1 MYNNFMTKRFKQGKY
16 LYIFLSIVL
25 LISIIPL
32 VYISFYS
39 RPSAD
44 DYGYSINLYR
54 YISSGNFNIF
64 GLIKKAIEV
73 DIHFYNNW
81 QGLYTSAFLLAFQPS
96 IFGEKYYCIGA
107 ILLLIISFLCV
118 LHFIKTLFKILKIE
132 KHYVFLSILI
142 FVFLYQQLPNLTEG
156 LYWFNGAWNYMPFFF
171 LSLVNMG
178 LCLKYLFIKNRKKYI
193 VLSCLLSFVISGGNH
208 VTSFM
213 NILILMVIVGYG
225 IYKKKK
231 AVILSLLFAIV
242 GFILMYIA
250 PGTAIRQAHFS
261 NPSIIETL
269 KQVIYRSY
277 SFTSEYFTR
286 SCVLYLLAI
295 ILFSI
300 FIYKK
305 DYFKDD
311 CFKLSPIIY
320 LFIAWL
326 IFCGMLAVP
335 YYAMGWWGEGRVWDV
350 TWLFEAV
357 SLTLIA
363 IYSTWYILYKYFEVK
378 EFKDDLFI
386 NLVFVGL
393 VLMSSCWLDCNFI
406 DALKEL
412 TSGEAIAFARAYD
425 ERIDKIKNSNK
436 ESVYV
441 STLPDSNL
449 LKFSDI
455 SSDNGWVSGS
465 FSEYYNAD
473 EIYVI
478 KTEWIKN
485 NKIESYISD
494 LIKDGLIVLSKD
506 RIKMYQG
513 DKLNEY
519 DLVFNKSLLTS
530 LGDFSI
536 ITKDDKYQIMLD
548 DISIKEGNIKELVMF
563 DYLVLVPSDNGYSSR
578 FIRVY

>member
-1 MYNNFMTKRFKQGKY
+1 MTKRFKQGKY
-16 LYIFLSIVL
+16 LYIFLSIAL

-32 VYISFYS
+32 VYVSFYS

-96 IFGEKYYCIGA
+96 IFGEKYYCVGA

-118 LHFIKTLFKILKIE
+118 LYFIKTVFKILKIE
-132 KHYVFLSILI
+132 RYYIFLSILI

-213 NILILMVIVGYG
+213 NILLLMVIVGYG
-225 IYKKKK
+225 IYKEKK
-231 AVILSLLFAIV
+231 AVILPLLFAIV

-300 FIYKK
+300 FVYKK

-320 LFIAWL
+320 LFIAWV

-335 YYAMGWWGEGRVWDV
+335 YYAMGWWGEGRVCDV

-386 NLVFVGL
+386 NLVFAGL
-393 VLMSSCWLDCNFI
+393 VLMSSCWFDCNFI
-406 DALKEL
+406 DALKGL

-455 SSDNGWVSGS
+455 SNDSGWVSGS

-485 NKIESYISD
+485 NKIESYIND

-513 DKLNEY
+513 DELNEY

-530 LGDFSI
+530 LGNLSI

-548 DISIKEGNIKELVMF
+548 DICIKEGNIKELVMF
-563 DYLVLVPSDNGYSSR
+563 DYLVLVPSDNDYSSR

>member
-16 LYIFLSIVL
+16 LYIFLSIAL

-44 DYGYSINLYR
+44 DYGYSISLYR
-54 YISSGNFNIF
+54 YISSGNFNIL

-107 ILLLIISFLCV
+107 ILLLVISFLCV
-118 LHFIKTLFKILKIE
+118 LYFIKTVFKILKIE
-132 KHYVFLSILI
+132 RYYIFLSILI
-142 FVFLYQQLPNLTEG
+142 FVFLYQQLPNLKEG

-171 LSLVNMG
+171 LSLVNIG
-178 LCLKYLFIKNRKKYI
+178 LCLKYLFIDNRKKYI

-213 NILILMVIVGYG
+213 NILLLMVIVGYG

-286 SCVLYLLAI
+286 SCVFYLLAI

-300 FIYKK
+300 FVYKK
-305 DYFKDD
+305 DYFNDD
-311 CFKLSPIIY
+311 YFKLSPIIY
-320 LFIAWL
+320 LFITWV

-357 SLTLIA
+357 SLTSIA

-393 VLMSSCWLDCNFI
+393 VLMSGCWLDCNFM

-412 TSGEAIAFARAYD
+412 TSGEAIVFARAYD
-425 ERIDKIKNSNK
+425 ERIDKVKSSNK

-455 SSDNGWVSGS
+455 SNDNGWVSGS

-485 NKIESYISD
+485 EQIDDYINN
-494 LIKDGLIVLSKD
+494 LERDGLIVLSKD
-506 RIKMYQG
+506 KIKIYQS
-513 DKLNEY
+513 DKIDEFDLVLNEK
-519 DLVFNKSLLTS
+519 VVTS
-530 LGDFSI
+530 LGNFSI

-563 DYLVLVPSDNGYSSR
+563 DYLVLVPSDNDYSSG

>member
-1 MYNNFMTKRFKQGKY
+1 MYNNFMTKRFKQDKY

-118 LHFIKTLFKILKIE
+118 LYFIKTVFKIIKIE
-132 KHYVFLSILI
+132 RYYIFLSILI

-178 LCLKYLFIKNRKKYI
+178 LCLKYLFIENRKKYI

-213 NILILMVIVGYG
+213 NILLLMVIVGYG

-250 PGTAIRQAHFS
+250 PGTAIRQARFS

-286 SCVLYLLAI
+286 SCVFYLFAI

-300 FIYKK
+300 FVYKK
-305 DYFKDD
+305 DYFKDY

-320 LFIAWL
+320 LFIAWV

-393 VLMSSCWLDCNFI
+393 VLMSSCWLDCNFM

-412 TSGEAIAFARAYD
+412 TSGEAIVFARAYD
-425 ERIDKIKNSNK
+425 ERIDKVKSSNK

-455 SSDNGWVSGS
+455 SNDNGWVSGS

-485 NKIESYISD
+485 NKFESYIND

-513 DKLNEY
+513 DELNEY

>member
-1 MYNNFMTKRFKQGKY
+1 MTKRFKQGKY

-44 DYGYSINLYR
+44 DYGYSISLYR

-118 LHFIKTLFKILKIE
+118 LYFIKTVFKILKIE
-132 KHYVFLSILI
+132 RYYAFLSILI

-250 PGTAIRQAHFS
+250 PGTAIRQAQFS

-300 FIYKK
+300 FVYKK
-305 DYFKDD
+305 DYFNHD

-320 LFIAWL
+320 LFIVWI

-393 VLMSSCWLDCNFI
+393 VLLSSCWLDCNFI

-425 ERIDKIKNSNK
+425 ERIDKVKSGNK

-455 SSDNGWVSGS
+455 SSDNGWISGS

-513 DKLNEY
+513 DELNEY

-530 LGDFSI
+530 LGNFSI
-536 ITKDDKYQIMLD
+536 ITKDDKYQIMLE

-563 DYLVLVPSDNGYSSR
+563 DYLVLVPSDNDYSSR

>member
-1 MYNNFMTKRFKQGKY
+1 MTKRFKQSKY

-44 DYGYSINLYR
+44 DYGYSVSLYK
-54 YISSGNFNIF
+54 YITNGNFNIF
-64 GLIKKAIEV
+64 GLIKRAIEV

-118 LHFIKTLFKILKIE
+118 LYFIKTVFKILKIE
-132 KHYVFLSILI
+132 RYYIFLSILI
-142 FVFLYQQLPNLTEG
+142 FAFLYQQLPNLTEG

-171 LSLVNMG
+171 LSLVNIG
-178 LCLKYLFIKNRKKYI
+178 LCLKYLFIENRKKFI

-213 NILILMVIVGYG
+213 NILLLMVITGCG

-231 AVILSLLFAIV
+231 AVILPLLFALV

-250 PGTAIRQAHFS
+250 PGTAVRQAEFS

-277 SFTSEYFTR
+277 GFTSEHFTR

-305 DYFKDD
+305 DYFNDG

-320 LFIAWL
+320 LFIAWV

-335 YYAMGWWGEGRVWDV
+335 YYAMGWWGEGRVCDV
-350 TWLFEAV
+350 TWLFEAI
-357 SLTLIA
+357 SFTLIA

-393 VLMSSCWLDCNFI
+393 VLVSNCWTDCNFI

-412 TSGEAIAFARAYD
+412 TSGKATVFARAYD
-425 ERIDKIKNSNK
+425 ERIDKIKSSNK

-455 SSDNGWVSGS
+455 SSDDGWVGL
-465 FSEYYNAD
+465 FSKYYNAD
-473 EIYVI
+473 KVYAI

-485 NKIESYISD
+485 EQIDNYINN
-494 LIKDGLIVLSKD
+494 LERDGLIVLSKD
-506 RIKMYQG
+506 KIKVYQS
-513 DKLNEY
+513 DKIDEFDLILNEKI
-519 DLVFNKSLLTS
+519 VTS

-536 ITKDDKYQIMLD
+536 ATKDDEYQIMLD
-548 DISIKEGNIKELVMF
+548 DINIKEGNVKELDMF
-563 DYLVLVPSDNGYSSR
+563 DYLALILSDDGYSSR